1 MVGEKNSLKGIN
13 QVLRVLRESVI
24 LRLPIVEIAS
34 NKGPEMK
41 ELIPILGGGLAALKR
56 RVLSQF
62 QGFILFLWWLYSVFP
77 FGQDLQGNGGGFLPG
92 HHCCRP
98 GSWNVDIGRRRE
110 VVLLSVFTLKDSV

>member
-62 QGFILFLWWLYSVFP
+62 QWFILFLWWLYLVFP
-77 FGQDLQGNGGGFLPG
+77 FGQDLQGNGGGGFFQATTVADLG
-92 HHCCRP
+92 A
-98 GSWNVDIGRRRE
+98 GM
-110 VVLLSVFTLKDSV
+110 